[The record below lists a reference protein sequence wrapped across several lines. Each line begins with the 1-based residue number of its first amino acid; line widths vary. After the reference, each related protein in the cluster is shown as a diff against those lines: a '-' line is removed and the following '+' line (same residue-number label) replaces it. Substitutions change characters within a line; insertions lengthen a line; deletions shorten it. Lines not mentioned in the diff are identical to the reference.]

1 MQMAKPYAESSEQN
15 KAPIMAVLRQVL
27 APVGDVLEIGSGT
40 GQHAVYFARQLPSLV
55 WQPSDV
61 AENLPGIEL
70 WIQEARLPNLKPP
83 VVLDV
88 ASSEWP
94 NAQFDA
100 AFSANTAHIMAWPEV
115 ESMFQGVAG
124 ILRGGGRFCL
134 YGPFN
139 YGGRYSASSNERFD
153 AWLKS
158 RNPHMGVR
166 DLDDLRELADRVGM
180 ELETDFE
187 MPADNR
193 TLVWRKL

>member
-1 MQMAKPYAESSEQN
+1 MQMAKPFAESSEQN
-15 KAPIMAVLRQVL
+15 KAPILAVLRQVL
-27 APVGDVLEIGSGT
+27 AQAHDVLEIGSGT
-40 GQHAVYFARQLPSLV
+40 GQHAVYFARQLPNLT

-70 WIQEARLPNLKPP
+70 WIQEAQLPNLKSP

-88 ASSEWP
+88 ARSEWP
-94 NAQFDA
+94 TGQFDA

-115 ESMFQGVAG
+115 ESMFHGVAG
-124 ILRGGGRFCL
+124 ILRRGGRFCL

-139 YGGRYSASSNERFD
+139 YGGRYSAPTNERFD

-158 RNPHMGVR
+158 RDPDMGVR
-166 DLDDLRELADRVGM
+166 DLDDLRLLAQLDGL